1 MKCTAKGP
9 LGTERV
15 RESKISRVQ
24 NLTDPLIIQGLDAG
38 VSRSATVDKDTGK
51 VVAMHADRNLG
62 FTIFGACMPK

>member
-1 MKCTAKGP
+1 MAKGP

-24 NLTDPLIIQGLDAG
+24 NLTDPLIIQGLDAD
-38 VSRSATVDKDTGK
+38 VSRSATVDKETGK
-51 VVAMHADRNLG
+51 MVAIHADRNLG